1 MARRLKCSASMNAHM
16 DGVKPVPF
24 VDRLVLAAL
33 SARRALAVFGAILVV
48 FCLGAS
54 VVLAP
59 ALGTGDAPS
68 VSNPS
73 LADQRAGCGS
83 SGTISREES
92 RRNRESS
99 AAATAVS
106 PAQSPHQSPI
116 TDRCTNSPRKTATG
130 RPTA

>member
-1 MARRLKCSASMNAHM
+1 MNAHM
-16 DGVKPVPF
+16 NVVNPAPI

-59 ALGTGDAPS
+59 ALGATDAPP
-68 VSNPS
+68 VSNAEA
-73 LADQRAGCGS
+73 ADQGAGCGS
-83 SGTISREES
+83 SGTISREDN
-92 RRNRESS
+92 RRKRESS

-116 TDRCTNSPRKTATG
+116 TDRCTKSPRKTATG

>member
-1 MARRLKCSASMNAHM
+1 MNAHI
-16 DGVKPVPF
+16 VLLKPAPL

-59 ALGTGDAPS
+59 ALGAGDAPP

-83 SGTISREES
+83 SGTISR
-92 RRNRESS
+92 
-99 AAATAVS
+99 
-106 PAQSPHQSPI
+106 
-116 TDRCTNSPRKTATG
+116 
-130 RPTA
+130 